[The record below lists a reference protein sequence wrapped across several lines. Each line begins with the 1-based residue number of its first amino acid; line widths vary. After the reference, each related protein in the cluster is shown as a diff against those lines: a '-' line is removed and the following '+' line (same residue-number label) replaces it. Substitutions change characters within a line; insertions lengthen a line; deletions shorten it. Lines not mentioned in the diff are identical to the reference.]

1 MNKIRGKEG
10 IKMKTKEFK
19 ETILSISSCFDFLTE
34 GINEMKYMPEG
45 FSMIEFIAGFCYF
58 VKCVSDD
65 ETANLL
71 LAKGLDYY
79 NEVKK
84 GGYTRERS

>member
-1 MNKIRGKEG
+1 
-10 IKMKTKEFK
+10 MKTKEFK
-19 ETILSISSCFDFLTE
+19 ETILSISSCFAFLKE
-34 GINEMKYMPEG
+34 GIDEMKKEMPEE
-45 FSMIEFIAGFCYF
+45 FSMPEFISGFCYF
-58 VKCVSDD
+58 VKCVADD
-65 ETANLL
+65 ESAVLL